1 MLHVNPDAPSRL
13 AAILNRAGGLPAAH
27 AVDQE
32 PIRRGRIYVAPPGFQ
47 MYVHRGHLSVHR
59 GPHENLHRPAI
70 DPMFRT
76 AAHYYGSRVIG
87 VVLSGAL
94 DDGSAGLRAVKQGG
108 GIAIVQHPS
117 DARVA
122 AMPSN
127 AMEHV
132 DVDHAVAA
140 ADLAPLLLSL
150 VQCEG
155 ELALRGEAALE
166 TVEEASVADEACR
179 SDELGVVSAFTCPDC
194 SGTLWEI
201 DEGIGVRFRC
211 RVGHAYSEQAM
222 VKAQGDS
229 VERAMWTALRALE
242 ERVALLNKLASHM
255 RDRGHLG
262 VAAMFEARSR
272 ETDHD
277 VRTLHDVIM
286 SRDARTG
293 RTRRH

>member
-1 MLHVNPDAPSRL
+1 MPHRDVIVIGASSGGVSPLVKLVRHLPPDLPAAIFVVLHVNPDAPSRL

-155 ELALRGEAALE
+155 ELALRGEVALE
-166 TVEEASVADEACR
+166 TVEEASVA
-179 SDELGVVSAFTCPDC
+179 
-194 SGTLWEI
+194 
-201 DEGIGVRFRC
+201 
-211 RVGHAYSEQAM
+211 
-222 VKAQGDS
+222 
-229 VERAMWTALRALE
+229 
-242 ERVALLNKLASHM
+242 
-255 RDRGHLG
+255 GHLG

-277 VRTLHDVIM
+277 VRTLHDLIM
-286 SRDARTG
+286 SGGTLEPVGQEGISRSEL
-293 RTRRH
+293 HHSP